1 MRIFRNV
8 WYIQNNIFYFKSLY
22 FPLKRLIS
30 YSFLSPKKLGYAQRR
45 NFRVFL
51 REEYLSN
58 IGCIGLD
65 IKLNTAV
72 RQVRY
77 TGTGCEVTTSNAR
90 NNTNPVS
97 YKADAVLCTLPL
109 GVLKQAI
116 APNQTGEY
124 EGGSTLE
131 NEDDIHLINCVFE
144 NQNLNVTVIFLLHSL
159 MGSPLLIKFSPS

>member
-1 MRIFRNV
+1 MHHFPVYREKNV
-8 WYIQNNIFYFKSLY
+8 N
-22 FPLKRLIS
+22 LI
-30 YSFLSPKKLGYAQRR
+30 L
-45 NFRVFL
+45 VV
-51 REEYLSN
+51 
-58 IGCIGLD
+58 IGLD

-124 EGGSTLE
+124 RGFNTG
-131 NEDDIHLINCVFE
+131 H
-144 NQNLNVTVIFLLHSL
+144 
-159 MGSPLLIKFSPS
+159 LLIQLCIYVIMVFS